1 MIQINLL
8 RESSSRRRLWVPK
21 KTRVDLYVAI
31 IAAVAIVGVLAWHW
45 ELKSTRDAAQIR
57 QAELQQQSL
66 ELAAVRAELQR
77 YQAQKQRLE
86 DRAEIIEELRD
97 SQKGPVQM
105 LNGVIA
111 AMPTEPRLWLTSLN
125 QQDKTVTIEGNA
137 FDVPAIADFI
147 ANLTKYQPFD
157 SVELSFWE
165 DRKDSVAFGLNCTI
179 KSQ

>member
-21 KTRVDLYVAI
+21 KTRVELYI
-31 IAAVAIVGVLAWHW
+31 GLIAAVAIVAVLAWHW
-45 ELKSTRDAAQIR
+45 HLSSAKQEAQIR

-66 ELAAVRAELQR
+66 QLAAVRAELQR
-77 YQAQKQRLE
+77 YQTQKVRLE
-86 DRAEIIEELRD
+86 ERTGIIEELRA

-111 AMPTEPRLWLTSLN
+111 AMPSEPRLWLTSLS

-147 ANLTKYQPFD
+147 ANLGKYPPFD
-157 SVELSFWE
+157 TVELSFWE
-165 DRKDSVAFGLNCTI
+165 DRKDNVAFGLNCTI